1 MKLFKNKYIKLEL
14 SSNVFHPT
22 GTSDLLIETIKDNLR
37 LNGTV
42 LDVGAGSGYVGI
54 ALLKIFKKKF
64 KLSASDL
71 DKKTI
76 NLIKLNAKKNCVNIN
91 AKKGDLFKPWKKE
104 KFNFIINDVSGI
116 AEKIAKISPWFNRVS
131 CMAGEDGTKLVKKVI
146 NEADNHLLKEG
157 VLIFPVLSFSN
168 TSKIIKYAKNKFKY
182 VKKISSKQWLLP
194 KTMYKDIATLKKLK
208 KKKIIN
214 YKVNFGMLLWKTDIY
229 FAFNSSS
236 INKKLNLKK

>member
-22 GTSDLLIETIKDNLR
+22 GTSDLLIEAIKDNLR
-37 LNGTV
+37 LNGSV

-76 NLIKLNAKKNCVNIN
+76 NLIKLNAKKNNVNIN
-91 AKKGDLFKPWKKE
+91 AKEGDLLKPWKKE

-116 AEKIAKISPWFNRVS
+116 AEKVAKISPWFNRVS
-131 CMAGEDGTKLVKKVI
+131 CMAGEDGTELVKKVI
-146 NEADNHLLKEG
+146 NEANNHLLKEG

-168 TSKIIKYAKNKFKY
+168 TSKIIKYANNKFKY

-194 KTMYKDIATLKKLK
+194 KKMYKDLPILKKLK

-214 YKVNFGMLLWKTDIY
+214 YKVNFGRLFGKKDINLV
-229 FAFNSSS
+229 FN
-236 INKKLNLKK
+236 

>member
-1 MKLFKNKYIKLEL
+1 MNLFKNKYIKLEL
-14 SSNVFHPT
+14 SNNVFHPT
-22 GTSDLLIETIKDNLR
+22 GTSDLLIEAIKDHLR
-37 LNGTV
+37 LNGSV

-54 ALLKIFKKKF
+54 SLLKIFKKKF
-64 KLSASDL
+64 KLFASDL

-76 NLIKLNAKKNCVNIN
+76 NLIKLNAKKNNVNIN
-91 AKKGDLFKPWKKE
+91 AKEGDLLKPWKKE
-104 KFNFIINDVSGI
+104 KFNFIINDVSGV
-116 AEKIAKISPWFNRVS
+116 AEKVAKISPWFNRVS
-131 CMAGEDGTKLVKKVI
+131 CMSGEDGTKLVKKVI
-146 NEADNHLLKEG
+146 NEANNHLLKDG

-194 KTMYKDIATLKKLK
+194 KTMYKDLATLKKLK